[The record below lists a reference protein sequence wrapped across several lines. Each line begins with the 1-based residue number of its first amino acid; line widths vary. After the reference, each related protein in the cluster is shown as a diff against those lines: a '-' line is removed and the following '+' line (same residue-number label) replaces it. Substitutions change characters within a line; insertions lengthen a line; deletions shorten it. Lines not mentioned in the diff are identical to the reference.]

1 MDGHFASII
10 RFVAKRFSFVE
21 RSMYM
26 SEREKKPARGF
37 DYDATVTDE
46 WQEKEKDLCIKSLDD
61 FVD

>member
-10 RFVAKRFSFVE
+10 RFVVKRFSFVE

-26 SEREKKPARGF
+26 TEREKKTSTWF

-46 WQEKEKDLCIKSLDD
+46 WEEKENVLCIKSLDD